1 MVATSAPTNGL
12 CGLQFEGHR
21 TTSALSE
28 YIMIYFPG
36 ERAVN
41 MSKATYAANISNQAI
56 SILALGKADKPS
68 HRRRYADKH
77 RLGVRKYKKISE

>member
-1 MVATSAPTNGL
+1 MVATSAPTYGL

-21 TTSALSE
+21 TTSVLSE
-28 YIMIYFPG
+28 YIMIYFSG
-36 ERAVN
+36 ERAAK
-41 MSKATYAANISNQAI
+41 MLKATYAANSFNQPI
-56 SILALGKADKPS
+56 SILGKADQSS